1 MKRNYDTY
9 RFTPKEWFLYLSE
22 SLAICGGI
30 NYLFYK
36 NWWVFL
42 GMLPVPFLFLRYK
55 RKDCKKQ
62 RRKRLNYQFK
72 DALSSLSVA
81 LQAGYSVEN
90 AVYACTR
97 DLEKLY
103 KPGEDILE
111 EFHYMEAQLQVSVPV
126 EELFLDLGNRCKVE
140 DIANFASV
148 FATAKR
154 TGGDMVAILQKTA
167 RILGDKSDVKK
178 EIEATV
184 AGKKSEQWIMSMMP
198 FGIILYM
205 QITSPG
211 FLQVLYGNA
220 FGVVTMTVCLAI
232 YFLAYWMGK
241 KIVDIEV

>member
-1 MKRNYDTY
+1 
-9 RFTPKEWFLYLSE
+9 
-22 SLAICGGI
+22 
-30 NYLFYK
+30 
-36 NWWVFL
+36 
-42 GMLPVPFLFLRYK
+42 
-55 RKDCKKQ
+55 
-62 RRKRLNYQFK
+62 
-72 DALSSLSVA
+72 
-81 LQAGYSVEN
+81 
-90 AVYACTR
+90 
-97 DLEKLY
+97 
-103 KPGEDILE
+103 
-111 EFHYMEAQLQVSVPV
+111 MEAQLQVSVPV
-126 EELFLDLGNRCKVE
+126 EELFLDFGKRCKVE

-154 TGGDMVAILQKTA
+154 TGGDMVTILQKTA
-167 RILGDKSDVKK
+167 RTLGDKIDVKK

>member
-1 MKRNYDTY
+1 
-9 RFTPKEWFLYLSE
+9 
-22 SLAICGGI
+22 
-30 NYLFYK
+30 
-36 NWWVFL
+36 
-42 GMLPVPFLFLRYK
+42 
-55 RKDCKKQ
+55 
-62 RRKRLNYQFK
+62 
-72 DALSSLSVA
+72 
-81 LQAGYSVEN
+81 
-90 AVYACTR
+90 
-97 DLEKLY
+97 
-103 KPGEDILE
+103 
-111 EFHYMEAQLQVSVPV
+111 MEAQLQVSVPV
-126 EELFLDLGNRCKVE
+126 EELFLDFGKRCKVE

-154 TGGDMVAILQKTA
+154 TGGDMVVILQKTS
-167 RILGDKSDVKK
+167 RILGDKIDVKK